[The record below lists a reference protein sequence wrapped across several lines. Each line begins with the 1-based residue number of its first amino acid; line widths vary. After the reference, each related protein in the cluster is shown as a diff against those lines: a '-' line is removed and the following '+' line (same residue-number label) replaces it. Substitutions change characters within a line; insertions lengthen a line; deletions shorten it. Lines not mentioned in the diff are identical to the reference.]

1 MDTSQSTTIPSL
13 PHPNP
18 NPNPKPK
25 LYILI
30 YNIQSRHNILTLIH
44 SAISFGCRDVLVLG
58 KDKKVMSKYLDKEKP
73 LIKSYINYIYFETIP
88 ELTAYIKE
96 KHIYVCGVEIGETS
110 VPIQN
115 MVFKGDT
122 LFILGNEGAGMN
134 NKQKELCDDF
144 VYIQQ
149 YTRKTGSLNVA
160 IAASIIFHHFSIWAG
175 Y

>member
-1 MDTSQSTTIPSL
+1 MDISSSPNVPSL
-13 PHPNP
+13 SY
-18 NPNPKPK
+18 PKPK

-44 SAISFGCRDVLVLG
+44 SAISFGCKDVLVLG

-73 LIKSYINYIYFETIP
+73 SIKSYINYKYFETIS
-88 ELTAYIKE
+88 ELTAYIKA
-96 KHIYVCGVEIGETS
+96 KQIYVCGVEIGETS

-134 NKQKELCDDF
+134 SKQKEMCDDF

-149 YTRKTGSLNVA
+149 YTKKTGSLNVA
-160 IAASIIFHHFSIWAG
+160 IAASIIFHHFSMWAG

>member
-1 MDTSQSTTIPSL
+1 
-13 PHPNP
+13 
-18 NPNPKPK
+18 
-25 LYILI
+25 
-30 YNIQSRHNILTLIH
+30 
-44 SAISFGCRDVLVLG
+44 
-58 KDKKVMSKYLDKEKP
+58 MSKYLDKEKP

-115 MVFKGDT
+115 MMFKGDT